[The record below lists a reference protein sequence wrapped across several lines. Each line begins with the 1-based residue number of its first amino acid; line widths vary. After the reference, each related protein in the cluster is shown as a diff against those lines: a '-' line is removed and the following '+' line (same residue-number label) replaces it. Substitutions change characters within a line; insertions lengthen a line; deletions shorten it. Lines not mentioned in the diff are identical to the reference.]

1 MRKIFDALLDVITI
15 AVLVFTVMATVDDVV
30 MRYILAVVGCGAMFN
45 NFKYIYKV
53 NKKIQKDKDKDKDN
67 KNEPK

>member
-1 MRKIFDALLDVITI
+1 MRKIFDAILDVIVI
-15 AVLVFTVMATVDDVV
+15 AVLVFTVIAVVDDVV

-53 NKKIQKDKDKDKDN
+53 NKKIQKDKDKDN
-67 KNEPK
+67 KNDPK

>member
-15 AVLVFTVMATVDDVV
+15 AVLVFTVMAVVDDVV

-53 NKKIQKDKDKDKDN
+53 NKKIQKDKDN

>member
-1 MRKIFDALLDVITI
+1 MRKIFDAILDVITI
-15 AVLVFTVMATVDDVV
+15 AILVFTVMAVVDDVV

-53 NKKIQKDKDKDKDN
+53 NKKIQKDKDN